1 MWKLLVNGRRKLMR
15 HLLCVALI
23 LFSVQTYA
31 QLTESEFND
40 IRENLTPDKSELWRT
55 IPWKLS
61 VIEAQKM
68 SVQSKKPI
76 FIWSM
81 DGHPLACV

>member
-1 MWKLLVNGRRKLMR
+1 MWKLLVNGRRKTM
-15 HLLCVALI
+15 HKWLCAFLI
-23 LFSVQTYA
+23 LFSVQSYA
-31 QLTESEFND
+31 QLTDSDFKD
-40 IRENLTPDKSELWRT
+40 IKETLTPDKTELWRT

-68 SVQSKKPI
+68 SVESKKPI

>member
-1 MWKLLVNGRRKLMR
+1 MHKW
-15 HLLCVALI
+15 LCAFLI
-23 LFSVQTYA
+23 LFSVQSYA
-31 QLTESEFND
+31 QLTDSDFKD
-40 IRENLTPDKSELWRT
+40 IKETLTPDKTELWRT

-68 SVQSKKPI
+68 SVESKKPI